1 MKTKFNLWLQVVN
14 LTITYVKKIRVKLC
28 WVKICMFSTVKAG
41 KI

>member
-1 MKTKFNLWLQVVN
+1 MKIKFNLWLQVVN

-28 WVKICMFSTVKAG
+28 WVKICMFITVKTG